1 MISDNV
7 ISILEFEK
15 ILNYISKY
23 ASTQHGKQK
32 LINLTPYSQKSDA
45 LKFGS
50 FVSEAKEALI
60 QNDIPPLEYLPDLH
74 LSLVNSKIDGAILTI
89 KQIREINLLAT
100 ISRKV
105 KKYLSTTCEE
115 TKIHSEYSTLL
126 FSDISFEKQI
136 AKIYT
141 ESGDIRDNASQ
152 ELRKIRAKINEKNDA
167 LRKIVNKIL
176 KQLSKSMLV
185 REEYLTQR
193 DGRVVL
199 PIKAEHKRKVKGF
212 IHSESATG
220 QTIYI
225 EPEESLELN
234 NELLSLNFA
243 ERREVERIL
252 KQITDIIGKRSDELK
267 VSIDAISEIDTI
279 FSIARYSIEIV
290 GVFPTFDKNRPFTII
305 DGRHPLL
312 LQKIGIEASVPLSL
326 KINNDR
332 IIVITGP
339 NAGGKTVVLKTV
351 GLLSLL
357 VMTGIHIPVQADSNF
372 RFFKNILVDIG
383 DQQSIEDDLSTFSS
397 HLSNINE
404 ILKVSNSETLVL
416 MDELGTGTDPTEG
429 AALATSFL
437 LELRNCNST
446 VLATTHHGSLKL
458 LANEQIGFQNGSM
471 IYDVEKLEPTY
482 LFRLGVPG
490 SSYAFE
496 VARRIGIGDAIIDV
510 AKENLDEDKN
520 KIEEFLVELES
531 KSNIMREKLNEYE
544 RENIRLKGLAN
555 LYQSKT
561 KLLEKEKKGIILDAK
576 LRAEDYL
583 KNINKEVEQTIKRI
597 KESNAEKSVIVEEKN
612 KISKLKKQNE
622 VIVVEEDIN
631 EQESFTPLVGDYVKI
646 KDTNTK
652 GEIVKIAGNIAEI
665 VSGKIKL
672 KAKIKR
678 LVKVKQQK
686 EAVLNNYRNYSTG
699 SPEIRIDIRG
709 NKPEEVEFQ
718 LLRFIDNAYAN
729 NLSKVEIVHGKGTG
743 VLKQMVHHL
752 LKKHDVVK
760 DFAFAMIELGGEGVT
775 VANLK

>member
-1 MISDNV
+1 MISEKV
-7 ISILEFEK
+7 ISILEYEK

-23 ASTQHGKQK
+23 ASTELGKQK
-32 LINLTPYSQKSDA
+32 LKRLTPHNQKSKA
-45 LKFGS
+45 IIFGN

-60 QNDIPPLEYLPDLH
+60 QNDIPPLEYLPNLN
-74 LSLVNSKIDGAILTI
+74 LSLANSKIEGAILTI
-89 KQIREINLLAT
+89 KQIREINSLT
-100 ISRKV
+100 IVSRKI
-105 KKYLSTTCEE
+105 KKYLSTACEE
-115 TKIHSEYSTLL
+115 TKVQSEYSNLL
-126 FSDISFEKQI
+126 FSDTSLEKQI
-136 AKIYT
+136 ERIFT
-141 ESGDIRDNASQ
+141 ESGDIRDNASK
-152 ELRKIRAKINEKNDA
+152 ELRNIRTKINEKNDA
-167 LRKIVNKIL
+167 LRKTVNKIL

-199 PIKAEHKRKVKGF
+199 PIKAEHKRKIKGF

-252 KQITDIIGKRSDELK
+252 RQVTDLIGKRSDELK
-267 VSIDAISEIDTI
+267 VSLEAISEIDTL
-279 FSIARYSIEIV
+279 FSIARYSIEII
-290 GVFPTFDKNRPFTII
+290 GEFPTFNENKPFSII

-312 LQKIGIEASVPLSL
+312 LQKIGRTASIPLSL
-326 KINNDR
+326 KISDNR

-372 RFFKNILVDIG
+372 WFFQNIVVDIG

-397 HLSNINE
+397 HLSNINK

-437 LELRNCNST
+437 LELRNCGST
-446 VLATTHHGSLKL
+446 VLATTHHGNLKI
-458 LANEQIGFQNGSM
+458 LANEQNGFQNGSM

-482 LFRLGVPG
+482 LFRLGIPG

-496 VARRIGIGDAIIDV
+496 VARRIGINDSVIDV
-510 AKENLDEDKN
+510 AKDNLDEDKN
-520 KIEEFLVELES
+520 KIEEFLVELETN
-531 KSNIMREKLNEYE
+531 SNKMREKLNEYE

-561 KLLEKEKKGIILDAK
+561 KLLEKEKKDIILDARSK
-576 LRAEDYL
+576 ANEYL

-597 KESNAEKSVIVEEKN
+597 KESNAEKSVIVEEKK
-612 KISKLKKQNE
+612 KISELKKQNA
-622 VIVVEEDIN
+622 VIVVEDDNN
-631 EQESFTPLVGDYVKI
+631 EQESFIPVVGSFVKI
-646 KDTNTK
+646 KDTNTV
-652 GEIVKIAGNIAEI
+652 GEIVKITGSIAEI
-665 VSGKIKL
+665 ISGKIKL
-672 KAKIKR
+672 KAKINR
-678 LVKVKQQK
+678 LVNVKQQRK
-686 EAVLNNYRNYSTG
+686 NVSNNYRNYSTD
-699 SPEIRIDIRG
+699 SPEMRIDIRG
-709 NKPEEVEFQ
+709 KKPEEVEFQ
-718 LLRFIDNAYAN
+718 LLKFIDNAYTN

-752 LKKHDVVK
+752 LKKHEGVK
-760 DFAFAMIELGGEGVT
+760 DFEFAMIELGGEGVT
-775 VANLK
+775 VAHLK

>member
-1 MISDNV
+1 MISEKV
-7 ISILEFEK
+7 ISILEYEK

-23 ASTQHGKQK
+23 ASTELGKQK
-32 LINLTPYSQKSDA
+32 LKRLTPHNQKSKA
-45 LKFGS
+45 IIFGN

-60 QNDIPPLEYLPDLH
+60 QNDIPPLEYLPNLN
-74 LSLVNSKIDGAILTI
+74 LSLANSKIEGAILTI
-89 KQIREINLLAT
+89 KQIREINSLT
-100 ISRKV
+100 IVSRKI
-105 KKYLSTTCEE
+105 KKYLSTACEE
-115 TKIHSEYSTLL
+115 TKVQSEYSNLL
-126 FSDISFEKQI
+126 FSDTSLEKQI
-136 AKIYT
+136 ERIFT
-141 ESGDIRDNASQ
+141 ESGDIRDNASK
-152 ELRKIRAKINEKNDA
+152 ELRNIRTKINEKNDA
-167 LRKIVNKIL
+167 LRKTVNKIL

-199 PIKAEHKRKVKGF
+199 PIKAEHKRKIKGF

-252 KQITDIIGKRSDELK
+252 RQVTDLIGKRSDELK
-267 VSIDAISEIDTI
+267 VSLEAISEIDTL
-279 FSIARYSIEIV
+279 FSIARYSIEII
-290 GVFPTFDKNRPFTII
+290 GEFPTFNENKPFSII

-312 LQKIGIEASVPLSL
+312 LQKIGRTASIPLSL
-326 KINNDR
+326 KISDNR

-372 RFFKNILVDIG
+372 WFFQNIVVDIG

-397 HLSNINE
+397 HLSNINK
-404 ILKVSNSETLVL
+404 ILQVSNSETLVL

-437 LELRNCNST
+437 LELRNCGST
-446 VLATTHHGSLKL
+446 VLATTHHGNLKI
-458 LANEQIGFQNGSM
+458 LANEQNGFQNGSM

-482 LFRLGVPG
+482 LFRLGIPG

-496 VARRIGIGDAIIDV
+496 VARRIGINDSVIDV
-510 AKENLDEDKN
+510 AKDNLDEDKN
-520 KIEEFLVELES
+520 KIEEFLVELETN
-531 KSNIMREKLNEYE
+531 SNKMREKLNEYE

-561 KLLEKEKKGIILDAK
+561 KLLEKEKKDIILDARSK
-576 LRAEDYL
+576 ANEYL

-597 KESNAEKSVIVEEKN
+597 KESNAEKSVIVEEKK
-612 KISKLKKQNE
+612 KISELKKQNA
-622 VIVVEEDIN
+622 VIVVEDDNN
-631 EQESFTPLVGDYVKI
+631 EQESFIPVVGSFVKI
-646 KDTNTK
+646 KDTNTV
-652 GEIVKIAGNIAEI
+652 GEIVKITGSIAEI
-665 VSGKIKL
+665 ISGKIKL
-672 KAKIKR
+672 KAKINR
-678 LVKVKQQK
+678 LVNVKQQRK
-686 EAVLNNYRNYSTG
+686 NVSNNYRNYSTD

-709 NKPEEVEFQ
+709 KKPEEVEFQ
-718 LLRFIDNAYAN
+718 LLKFIDNAYTN

-752 LKKHDVVK
+752 LKKHEGVK
-760 DFAFAMIELGGEGVT
+760 DFEFAMIELGGEGVT
-775 VANLK
+775 VAHLK